1 MTELVA
7 ELEVYKKLDDR
18 KQVKKTS
25 ESEGIGPRSRES
37 ECSRTDRVLRPALL
51 VETMIRTI
59 SPGDPTA
66 DRPRTDV
73 NRSKDSLARRYF
85 ILSIKHR

>member
-37 ECSRTDRVLRPALL
+37 ECSRTDRVLRPAYSDTLL
-51 VETMIRTI
+51 YSYI
-59 SPGDPTA
+59 TA
-66 DRPRTDV
+66 FDDNKSFAFAV
-73 NRSKDSLARRYF
+73 Y
-85 ILSIKHR
+85 

>member
-1 MTELVA
+1 MTELVE

-18 KQVKKTS
+18 KQEEDVRVKVEEQ
-25 ESEGIGPRSRES
+25 ESR
-37 ECSRTDRVLRPALL
+37 DLL

-59 SPGDPTA
+59 SPDDPTA
-66 DRPRTDV
+66 DR